1 MQNND
6 TGLFSYNIFRG
17 KMVKESNVRP
27 ETTKY
32 GQENIGSI
40 FFFVLHP
47 RDIFLDVSS
56 DKGKKGKNKW
66 DYVKQNNICTAKET
80 IKMKRQPAV
89 WEKIFCE

>member
-1 MQNND
+1 MLLGKLDSHMQNND

-40 FFFVLHP
+40 FFFVLRP
-47 RDIFLDVSS
+47 RDIFLDMFPQARVRKAKINGTMSN
-56 DKGKKGKNKW
+56 KTTFVQPKKPSK
-66 DYVKQNNICTAKET
+66 
-80 IKMKRQPAV
+80 
-89 WEKIFCE
+89 